1 MKKILLFVASIF
13 VLGNIQAQ
21 DPGDALRFSSYGLNG
36 TANFISKAGAIGALG
51 GDFTAASYNPAGL
64 GIYSTSELSISMGY
78 YGGFTGSDYNGNKL
92 SDSRSN
98 FNFGNIGALFNF
110 KNSDGNFKNTQFAF
124 GLNRLNSFGNR
135 TIFAR
140 EGVNKSYI
148 SHIIDNKSDDKAFM
162 YDFYESYAV
171 DYDTTINKYTSVFQ
185 TGTFS
190 QIRTYKESGS
200 TNEMTLSFSTNY
212 QDVLYIGATL
222 GMPIGEYHRS
232 VSFAETRH
240 DITGAETDRYIYN
253 EQLDLYATGIN
264 FKAGVIAQPIEFLRL
279 GAAIH
284 TPTYYNV
291 EDNFYSEVLFET
303 KSGGAWDPILY
314 DIQSPFKFLGSMAI
328 ILGDKDSK
336 VKGTLSADYDYSN
349 YSTMKFRTNNLG
361 EVGIN
366 SVIENMYKET
376 HNLRFGAEVKL
387 GNLALRGGY
396 ATYQNPYKYNINDAG
411 KDYIT
416 AGFGIRGKHYVLDFG
431 YAYSFGNS
439 SYNEYDDAR
448 VNLSNTQHIAQVTL
462 GLRF

>member
-135 TIFAR
+135 TIFER

-148 SHIIDNKSDDKAFM
+148 SHIIDNRSDDDMFM
-162 YDFYESYAV
+162 YDFFKSGVV
-171 DYDTTINKYTSVFQ
+171 DTVAGAYTSVFK

-232 VSFAETRH
+232 GSFAETLH
-240 DITGAETDRYIYN
+240 DNTGAATESYIYN

-303 KSGGAWDPILY
+303 KSGGVWDPILY

-349 YSTMKFRTNNLG
+349 YSTMKFRTNDLN
-361 EVGIN
+361 EIMMN
-366 SVIENMYKET
+366 KNIENMYKET

-387 GNLALRGGY
+387 GNLAIRGGY
-396 ATYQNPYKYNINDAG
+396 ATYQNPYKHNINDAG

-416 AGFGIRGKHYVLDFG
+416 AGLGIRGKHYVLDFG
-431 YAYSFGNS
+431 YAYSFGES
-439 SYNEYDDAR
+439 SYNEYDYDR
-448 VNLSNTQHIAQVTL
+448 INLTNTQHIVQATL